1 MHFLVFNP
9 MAGRG
14 RARRALAA
22 AERFLAD
29 RKLPYRVL
37 TTTRRAHATELV
49 RDLPGDAL
57 VVAIGGD
64 GTAHE
69 VGVACVG
76 TERTLAVLPSG
87 SGDDFAFALGIDR
100 HDLPGA
106 LAVLDSGRIRQVD
119 VGRVNGEPFLN
130 ATGAGFDADVAA
142 LVHGA
147 PTVFRGL
154 SAYLYALLRAMKD
167 FSLVTVTVDVDGE
180 RVHDGPALLVT
191 AQNGPRSG
199 GSFLFAPQAGLDDG
213 QLDVL
218 IGGSFTRLGTLGIL
232 PALMKGDHLSH
243 PEVRLVRG
251 SRVSVNWASPRIYH
265 MEGEVGRE
273 QRSFDIEVV
282 PKGLRVLAP
291 AHN

>member
-22 AERFLAD
+22 AERYLAE
-29 RKLPYRVL
+29 RRLPYRVL

-49 RDLPGDAL
+49 RDLPRDAL
-57 VVAIGGD
+57 VIAIGGD

-76 TERTLAVLPSG
+76 TDRTLAVLPSG
-87 SGDDFAFALGIDR
+87 SGDDFAFALGLDR
-100 HDLPGA
+100 HDLSAA
-106 LAVLDSGRIRQVD
+106 LEVLAHGTPRWVD
-119 VGRVNGEPFLN
+119 VGTVNGTPFLN

-147 PTVFRGL
+147 PGMFRGL
-154 SAYLYALLRAMKD
+154 SAYLYALVRAMKD
-167 FSLVTVTVDVDGE
+167 FSLVDVAVDVDGA

-199 GSFLFAPQAGLDDG
+199 GSFLFSPDARLDDG
-213 QLDVL
+213 RLDVL
-218 IGGSFTRLGTLGIL
+218 IGGSFSRLGTLAIL
-232 PALMKGDHLSH
+232 PALMKGQHLSH
-243 PEVRLVRG
+243 PEVKLVRG
-251 SRVSVNWASPRIYH
+251 SRATFTWSAPRTYH
-265 MEGEVGRE
+265 MEGEVEPAR
-273 QRSFDIEVV
+273 RVFEVEV
-282 PKGLRVLAP
+282 LPKGLRVLAP
-291 AHN
+291 AG

>member
-22 AERFLAD
+22 AERYLAE

-87 SGDDFAFALGIDR
+87 SGDDFAFALGLDR
-100 HDLPGA
+100 HDLTAA
-106 LAVLDSGRIRQVD
+106 LAVLVHGTPRWVD
-119 VGRVNGEPFLN
+119 VGMVNGEPFLN

-147 PTVFRGL
+147 PGVFRGL
-154 SAYLYALLRAMKD
+154 SAYLYALVRAMKD
-167 FSLVTVTVDVDGE
+167 FSLVDVTVDVDGT

-199 GSFLFAPQAGLDDG
+199 GSFLFAPDASLDDG

-218 IGGSFTRLGTLGIL
+218 IGGSFSRLGTVGIL
-232 PALMKGDHLSH
+232 PALMKGEHLSH
-243 PEVRLVRG
+243 PEVKLVRG
-251 SRVSVNWASPRIYH
+251 SRATFTWSAPRTYH
-265 MEGEVGRE
+265 TEGEVGPR
-273 QRSFDIEVV
+273 RSVFEIEIV

-291 AHN
+291 HG

>member
-9 MAGRG
+9 LAGRG
-14 RARRALAA
+14 RARRALVA
-22 AERFLAD
+22 AERFLAEHGM
-29 RKLPYRVL
+29 PYRVL
-37 TTTRRAHATELV
+37 TTTRRGHATELV
-49 RDLPGDAL
+49 RELPPDAL

-87 SGDDFAFALGIDR
+87 SGDDFAFALGLDR
-100 HDLPGA
+100 HDLAAA
-106 LAVLDSGRIRQVD
+106 LDVLRRGRVRLVD

-147 PTVFRGL
+147 PSVFRGL
-154 SAYLYALLRAMKD
+154 SAYLYALVRAMKD
-167 FSLVTVTVDVDGE
+167 FALVRATVDVDGA
-180 RVHDGPALLVT
+180 RVHDGAALLVT

-199 GSFLFAPQAGLDDG
+199 GSFLFAPQARLDDG
-213 QLDVL
+213 RLDFL

-232 PALMKGDHLSH
+232 PALMRGRHLDH

-251 SRVSVNWASPRIYH
+251 TRASIAWSTPRTYH
-265 MEGEVGRE
+265 AEGEVGPERGT
-273 QRSFDIEVV
+273 FDIEVV
-282 PKGLRVLAP
+282 PEGLRVLAP
-291 AHN
+291 PY